1 MKKYLDKSDM
11 LFVGIC
17 LGITTLL
24 VLAALWMLIS
34 WGSSKEIPISDD
46 AIDVGSGPI
55 TVIALHDGQEYKY
68 HVESEDDIIRYPN
81 YMYITIDDRRIKI
94 MQEDL
99 VKVDYT
105 KTKSNASW
113 YPFRYDE

>member
-11 LFVGIC
+11 LLVGIC
-17 LGITTLL
+17 LGITTLI
-24 VLAALWMLIS
+24 VLAAIWMLIS
-34 WGSSKEIPISDD
+34 LGSSKEVTISDD
-46 AIDVGSGPI
+46 AINIGSGPI
-55 TVIALHDGQEYKY
+55 TVVALQDGKEYEY

-81 YMYITIDDRRIKI
+81 YMYIIINDRKIKI
-94 MQEDL
+94 MKDDL
-99 VKVDYT
+99 IKVDYT